1 MMNINHLTPGKYCT
15 VQDVLKKTIFRTVS
29 YRLISLKLLLNLV
42 F

>member
-1 MMNINHLTPGKYCT
+1 MMNINHLTPGICCT
-15 VQDVLKKTIFRTVS
+15 VQGVFRKIIFRTVS